1 MNALLKLSWDELKS
15 TLLNEKIHQR
25 KLHQVKIQKSKVAM
39 TEDIYIYIYIVICI
53 YVYIMYTFFSE
64 KFKVTWF

>member
-1 MNALLKLSWDELKS
+1 MNLKILS
-15 TLLNEKIHQR
+15 LNGKIHQL

-39 TEDIYIYIYIVICI
+39 TEDIYIYIYRYMYICI
-53 YVYIMYTFFSE
+53 YMYTFFSE